1 MMEFANVCLD
11 IQEMIARSRVAR
23 KDVVYVFV
31 FESALESLK
40 FKHNSIYYGT
50 LTSRSNYR
58 DMVIVSTVL
67 TVIVSR
73 DTRMKRVVRNYV
85 RRDSPA
91 CTVRASETPAYARK
105 DGIPRLVIPE
115 SARIL
120 VTVRIL

>member
-1 MMEFANVCLD
+1 
-11 IQEMIARSRVAR
+11 
-23 KDVVYVFV
+23 
-31 FESALESLK
+31 
-40 FKHNSIYYGT
+40 
-50 LTSRSNYR
+50 
-58 DMVIVSTVL
+58 MVIVSTVL

-73 DTRMKRVVRNYV
+73 DTRMKRVVRNYA